1 MAEKKYKKI
10 LVVGDA
16 MLDEYHFGNVD
27 RISPEAPV
35 PVFLETGRVR
45 CTAGGAA
52 NVAVNIAAIGIDT
65 DFLSVVGSDEN
76 GKKLLA
82 LLRSQKVAVEKVIV
96 SEERPTT
103 CKIRFIGQNNQQVL
117 RVDAEEAADISEEM
131 VDVCIAQAEEQIEDY
146 GLLLLSDYK
155 KGLLTEE
162 VTQKLIQLCVQHHIP
177 VFADVKEKNY
187 QKYRGATLLKPN
199 RKELEWLSGRKT
211 DTVENAIE
219 AAKVLCRE
227 AKVSYV
233 LATLGGD
240 GMILVRDGEFVKRA
254 ESTASEVY
262 DVTGAGDT
270 SIAYLAASVV
280 MGQPVEKA
288 VTISNYAAG
297 IQVSKAGTCVVSP
310 GEVMRAMYMDD
321 MAGSV
326 SDKFVHI
333 GGSIAGKSD
342 MQGDKFES
350 KLSNLHIGG
359 SISSKTCD
367 MQGNKSENRDG
378 SKKLDFYRA
387 DGLETLEK
395 LRAAGKKIVFT
406 NGCFD
411 ILHSGHV
418 SYLQAA
424 RSLGDILVVGVNSD
438 ESVRRLKGRERPVN
452 SLHDRQQVLEA
463 LACVDYVIP
472 FCEDTPADLIEKLVP
487 DVLVKGGDY
496 KPENIVG
503 ADVVK
508 RNGGEV
514 LVLPFVEGKS
524 TTAVIERLKN
534 KR

>member
-1 MAEKKYKKI
+1 MTEKKYKKI

-76 GKKLLA
+76 GNKLLA
-82 LLRSQKVAVEKVIV
+82 LLRSQKVAVEKVVV
-96 SEERPTT
+96 SKDRPTT
-103 CKIRFIGQNNQQVL
+103 CKVRFIGQNNQQVL

-131 VDVCIAQAEEQIEDY
+131 VDVCIAQAKERIEDY

-162 VTQKLIQLCVQHHIP
+162 VTQKLIKLCVQHHIP
-177 VFADVKEKNY
+177 VFVDVKEKNY
-187 QKYRGATLLKPN
+187 HKYRGATLLKPN
-199 RKELEWLSGRKT
+199 RKELEWLSGHKT

-227 AKVSYV
+227 AEVSYV

-240 GMILVRDGEFVKRA
+240 GMILIRDGEFVKRA

-270 SIAYLAASVV
+270 SIAYLAAGVV
-280 MGQPVEKA
+280 MGQSVEKA

-297 IQVSKAGTCVVSP
+297 IQVSKAGTCVVAP
-310 GEVMRAMYMDD
+310 GEVMRAMHMDD
-321 MAGSV
+321 ITVSV
-326 SDKFVHI
+326 SDKVVHI
-333 GGSIAGKSD
+333 GGISAGKSD
-342 MQGDKFES
+342 MTGDK
-350 KLSNLHIGG
+350 NG
-359 SISSKTCD
+359 
-367 MQGNKSENRDG
+367 NRDD
-378 SKKLDFYRA
+378 SKELDFYKT
-387 DGLETLEK
+387 DGVEILEK
-395 LRAAGKKIVFT
+395 LRAEGKRLVFT

-438 ESVRRLKGRERPVN
+438 ESVSRLKGKERPVN
-452 SLHDRQQVLEA
+452 SLHDRLQVLEA

-472 FCEDTPADLIEKLVP
+472 FREDTPADLIEKLVP

-496 KPENIVG
+496 RPESIVG

-514 LVLPFVEGKS
+514 LVLPFVAGKS
-524 TTAVIERLKN
+524 TTAVLERLKSQ
-534 KR
+534 